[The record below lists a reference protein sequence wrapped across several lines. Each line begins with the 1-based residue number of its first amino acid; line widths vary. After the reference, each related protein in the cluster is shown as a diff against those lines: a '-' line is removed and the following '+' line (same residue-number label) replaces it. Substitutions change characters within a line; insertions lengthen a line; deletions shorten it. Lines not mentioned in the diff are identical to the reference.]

1 MAGVAARRL
10 GILGGTFD
18 PVHFGHL
25 LLAEQA
31 RQALEL
37 EQVLF
42 VPAGV
47 PPHKLDEPHTPTE
60 HRLRMLELALADN
73 PAFAISRVD
82 VDRPGPHYS
91 VDMVR
96 LIRET
101 QAPGT
106 ELFFLMGMDSL
117 ANILSWYRP
126 DLLIQLCTLAVA
138 RRPSYTC
145 DLDELERRL
154 PGIRRRLRFFD
165 MPLMEISGEDIRRR
179 RRLGHSIR
187 YLTPEPVRR
196 YIEEHGLYRASA
208 QDQGDAGQRHG

>member
-1 MAGVAARRL
+1 MAGMAGIASRRL

-31 RQALEL
+31 REALEL
-37 EQVLF
+37 TQVLF

-60 HRLRMLELALADN
+60 HRLRMLELATADQ

-96 LIRET
+96 LI
-101 QAPGT
+101 QKSQPAGT
-106 ELFFLMGMDSL
+106 ELIFLMGMDSL
-117 ANILSWYRP
+117 ANILTWHRP
-126 DLLIQLCTLAVA
+126 DLLIQLCILAVA
-138 RRPSYTC
+138 RRPGFSC
-145 DLDELERRL
+145 DLDALEAHL
-154 PGIRRRLRFFD
+154 PGIRQRIRFFE
-165 MPLMEISGEDIRRR
+165 MPLIEISGEDIRRR
-179 RRLGHSIR
+179 IRQGRSIR
-187 YLTPEPVRR
+187 YMVPEAVRQ
-196 YIEEHGLYRASA
+196 YIDAYGLYRFSA
-208 QDQGDAGQRHG
+208 

>member
-1 MAGVAARRL
+1 MAGVAPRRL

-31 RQALEL
+31 REILEL
-37 EQVLF
+37 QQVLF

-47 PPHKLDEPHTPTE
+47 PPHKLDESHTPTE
-60 HRLRMLELALADN
+60 HRLRMLELAIADQ

-96 LIRET
+96 LIGEN
-101 QAPGT
+101 QEPGT

-117 ANILSWYRP
+117 AHILSWHRP

-138 RRPSYTC
+138 GRPGYAC
-145 DLDELERRL
+145 DLDGLERQL
-154 PGIRRRLRFFD
+154 PGLRRRIRFFD
-165 MPLMEISGEDIRRR
+165 MPLVEISGEDIRRR
-179 RRLGHSIR
+179 IRLGRSIR
-187 YLTPEPVRR
+187 YLAPEPVRQ
-196 YIEEHGLYRASA
+196 YIEAYGLYRLSA
-208 QDQGDAGQRHG
+208 QHQRDAGQRDD

>member
-31 RQALEL
+31 RQGLGL

-73 PAFAISRVD
+73 LAFAISRVD

-96 LIRET
+96 LIGET

-126 DLLIQLCTLAVA
+126 DLLIQLCILAVA
-138 RRPSYTC
+138 RRPGYTS
-145 DLDELERRL
+145 DLDELERQL
-154 PGIRRRLRFFD
+154 PGLRRRLVFFD

-179 RRLGHSIR
+179 IRLGHSIR

-208 QDQGDAGQRHG
+208 